1 MEGLTVGQ
9 IAVGLTLVAGLITS
23 VTLIVKN
30 LKNWFKKMIQPEFD
44 GLKKDIQ
51 GISDNVK
58 NVDIQSCKNY
68 LVTVLSSVEKG
79 NTLDEIERERLYE
92 QFEHY
97 KTIGGN
103 SYIRRKFEQLQTE
116 GKL

>member
-1 MEGLTVGQ
+1 MDALTVGQ
-9 IAVGLTLVAGLITS
+9 IVAGLALIAGFITS
-23 VTLIVKN
+23 VTLIIKN
-30 LKNWFKKMIQPEFD
+30 LKTWFTKLIQPEFD
-44 GLKKDIQ
+44 GLKKEVQ
-51 GISDNVK
+51 GVSDNVK
-58 NVDIQSCKNY
+58 SVDRESCKNY

-79 NTLDEIERERLYE
+79 NALDEIERERLYE